1 MPMAKLIS
9 YVDTPEAVSAAV
21 QSGADEIY
29 VTIAVPPVAGVSP
42 GDFAGAARFCRV
54 RGVKI
59 YAMLDFFPKSDA
71 LGEALNAAVEAWKAG
86 ADGVV
91 ASDPGLILALRR
103 SLPDASIFGGRLLNV
118 HSSGCMLVA
127 SAMGLHRISIAS
139 EVGREDIKSML
150 SAAMVETEVIV
161 HGPMKPG
168 FEGLN
173 LLAAVSGLGS
183 ERRGTSSRALY
194 GDFTAGARAA
204 KPFVMPDICL
214 FSHISELMSLGVGCI
229 SVDCRGRRPEYAAML
244 TGIYRRAVSGVAPAE
259 GEFELLDKIEPAVGL
274 FDGYYTG
281 RFNISAPTDIPAKS
295 EDPQLLNEV
304 RKSYLRREFQRV
316 PVYFTASVELG
327 GPLKLTAEDDLGNS
341 AYIETGSAVPA
352 FSEDFTQVALQTE
365 LYKTGG
371 TPFLCSGVKCAIQRG
386 TYLHQ
391 SIIAEA
397 RDRLLEELMVKREEA
412 PARHGAAVLPKER
425 GDKLTEPPL
434 LTVSV
439 QSRAQLTAR
448 LLELAP
454 PVIYFPL
461 EKLKGSASAISPFVE
476 KEGISV
482 CVSLPAVIFDSERA
496 EIAEMLKYA
505 RSLGINEALAASF
518 GQALG
523 LKKLGFTVRGDF
535 TIGADSEASLMALS
549 SLHFASVALSPE
561 LTSEEISAMQKL
573 SPAELIV
580 YGRLPVVQSAV
591 PFARYVTGVE
601 GNELTIGIEDENG
614 YPMPVIPAFG
624 GRNTVYSGKKLYLA
638 TREHEYIASGLW
650 GVRLSFTTES
660 PDKVDAVC
668 ERYLDLG
675 RNDPPVYWRGLY

>member
-29 VTIAVPPVAGVSP
+29 VTLAVPPVGGVSR

-59 YAMLDFFPKSDA
+59 YALLDFFPSDDSLA
-71 LGEALNAAVEAWKAG
+71 DAVNAAVDAWKNG

-103 SLPDASIFGGRLLNV
+103 SLPDASIFGGRLMNV

-150 SAAMVETEVIV
+150 SAAMVETEIMA
-161 HGPMKPG
+161 HCPMKPG

-173 LLAAVSGLGS
+173 LLGAVSGAGS
-183 ERRGTSSRALY
+183 ERRGTVSRAVY
-194 GDFTAGARAA
+194 GDFTAGARAV
-204 KPFVMPDICL
+204 KPFVMPDIYL
-214 FSHISELMSLGVGCI
+214 FRHVSELISLGVGCI
-229 SVDCRGRRPEYAAML
+229 SVDCRGRRPEYAAIL
-244 TGIYRRAVSGVAPAE
+244 TGIYRRAVSGVEPAG
-259 GEFELLDKIEPAVGL
+259 GEFELLGDIEPAIGL
-274 FDGYYTG
+274 FDGFYTG
-281 RFNISAPTDIPAKS
+281 KFNISAPTELPSAS

-341 AYIETGSAVPA
+341 AYVEAGSAVPA

-391 SIIAEA
+391 SVIADA
-397 RDRLLEELMVKREEA
+397 RDKLLSELMVKREEA

-425 GDKLTEPPL
+425 AERITEPPV

-439 QSRAQLTAR
+439 QSKAQLTPR

-461 EKLKGSASAISPFVE
+461 EKLRGSASALAPFIE
-476 KEGISV
+476 KEGVSV
-482 CVSLPAVIFDSERA
+482 CVSLPAVIFDTERA
-496 EIAEMLKYA
+496 EIAEMLRYA
-505 RSLGINEALAASF
+505 RELGITEALAASF

-535 TIGADSEASLMALS
+535 TIGADSEASLTALS

-580 YGRLPVVQSAV
+580 YGRLPVVCSAV
-591 PFARYVTGVE
+591 PFPRYVTGVE
-601 GNELTIGIEDENG
+601 GNELTIGIDDENG
-614 YPMPVIPAFG
+614 YPMPVLPSYG
-624 GRNTVYSGKKLYLA
+624 GRSTVYSGKKLYLA

-660 PDKVDAVC
+660 PDEVNAVC
-668 ERYLDLG
+668 ERYLDIG
-675 RNDPPVYWRGLY
+675 KSDPPVYWRGLY